1 MLAST
6 TPLKEAPESALMKP
20 CASIALHFTPATC
33 NSRIYL
39 KSISR
44 AYHRMKELNKI
55 LAADFNKLA
64 ATLRK
69 TSEIHS
75 LIGKTYDIL
84 DVNPLTETHETLAE
98 AFLRLRSSCITMR
111 KTILSDFIQFFR
123 YQKFE
128 LNSVEDLL
136 NDWSSRQ
143 SEMAKLERKL
153 KDKKELLFA
162 QKEVAKWELKP
173 DCTTPVDTLLNNK
186 EVAFREML
194 PRETQEAHS
203 QKVAYGYYANK
214 VLEEFLRLNRKD
226 EDETKKQ
233 FSEVAKKSC
242 NVFEDVNVMWADM
255 VAYFTQVKDHI
266 DTSDEKI
273 VKAHEQLPPN
283 AFEKK
288 ARLAAMK
295 KRMGLCCL
303 TFNSVHLSLLPTK
316 SLPS

>member
-1 MLAST
+1 
-6 TPLKEAPESALMKP
+6 
-20 CASIALHFTPATC
+20 
-33 NSRIYL
+33 
-39 KSISR
+39 
-44 AYHRMKELNKI
+44 MKELNKI
-55 LAADFNKLA
+55 LAADLNKTA

-69 TSEIHS
+69 ISEIHS
-75 LIGKTYDIL
+75 LIGKTYSTL
-84 DVNPLTETHETLAE
+84 DVSPLTETHETLAE

-111 KTILSDFIQFFR
+111 KIILSDFIQFFR

-128 LNSVEDLL
+128 LRSVEDLL
-136 NDWSSRQ
+136 NDWASKQ
-143 SEMAKLERKL
+143 AEMAKLERRL

-173 DCTTPVDTLLNNK
+173 DCIIPVDTLLNNK
-186 EVAFREML
+186 EVAFKEML

-203 QKVAYGYYANK
+203 QKVTYGYYANK

-226 EDETKKQ
+226 EDETKRQ
-233 FSEVAKKSC
+233 FSEVAKKC
-242 NVFEDVNVMWADM
+242 CDVFEDVNVMWADM

-295 KRMGLCCL
+295 KKMGL
-303 TFNSVHLSLLPTK
+303 
-316 SLPS
+316 